1 MQRRNPPKAPTW
13 EVTLD
18 LEQIDPTISAEE
30 LIEIASRAKVYREAL
45 TKSMLTDIG
54 WCRAMS
60 ISPERHKAYKYMSTK
75 VPNSV
80 LNKARKVQ
88 QKIQAIVTRL
98 NTEGI

>member
-1 MQRRNPPKAPTW
+1 MRRRNPPKAPTW

-30 LIEIASRAKVYREAL
+30 LIEIASRAKVYRAAL
-45 TKSMLTDIG
+45 TASCLSDDG
-54 WCRAMS
+54 WCKAMS
-60 ISPERHKAYKYMSTK
+60 ISKDRHNSYKYMATK

-88 QKIQAIVTRL
+88 QRIRSVVTRL
-98 NTEGI
+98 NKEGI